1 MRLSKNLKRTVT
13 LCVAL
18 ALVVCGVTV
27 MPASAGKAGGY
38 VVNDSMLSGEELGL
52 AEWKFD
58 EGGISLKNGSL
69 VFDEQYD
76 TGNPVLSR
84 TSVHSS
90 EEIEETLE
98 IRYNLT
104 VDEIKGEKQFGL
116 VFGISRLN
124 RDVDDEGAT
133 FLYSQTTEKGIGF
146 GLSTVKDGEVV
157 QLKELTHYGT
167 KVKNVPITV
176 QVTNKGAVRVLI
188 GELFFYSGAEN
199 EVTPDGY
206 LGFTSSG
213 HWTDEDCFV
222 KATVE
227 NFVAY
232 NEYYAKPETPLVVDA
247 DFSNDEFNVNEFAL
261 HSSNLGCGSGIIAKD
276 GVLRFEGAGQ
286 NSAIAAQFKYSNFEI
301 QYEIFDMKNTL
312 TVTNDGTKVTPSMW
326 QQIAWGSDGDSA
338 YGVASYYDMTYAL
351 VFQPEVD
358 IDPDSPTYLQRPV
371 GDKMVVHFYKDNVWQ
386 AMYSIPDK
394 YDFSRPGF
402 NPETRVQIRLTNVD
416 GAATLYMK
424 LQAETD
430 WTEIWTYRYKGGIM
444 PVGYVVLRGEGNQ
457 YTASREE
464 YAYGSWYSIDNILL
478 KNYDMNPTLTTVEFE
493 SNRIPPKPDYDYKDP
508 YVDSYLIDYTGGKP

>member
-286 NSAIAAQFKYSNFEI
+286 NAAIAVQFKYSNFEI
-301 QYEIFDMKNTL
+301 QYDLFDMKNTP
-312 TVTNDGTKVTPSMW
+312 TTHADGRPILPSHW
-326 QQIAWGSDGDSA
+326 HQLSWGTDGDSA
-338 YGVASYYDMTYAL
+338 YGAASSYSATYRL
-351 VFQPEVD
+351 IFETGVD
-358 IDPDSPTYLQRPV
+358 LDPNSPTYLQRIP
-371 GDKMVVHFYKDNVWQ
+371 GGGLSVHFYDHGAWSGAYEIPGKYAFNQ
-386 AMYSIPDK
+386 A
-394 YDFSRPGF
+394 GF
-402 NPETRVQIRLTNVD
+402 DPETRVQIRLVNID
-416 GAATLYMK
+416 GSAILYMK
-424 LQAETD
+424 LSTETN
-430 WTEIWTYRYKGGIM
+430 WTEIWRHAYKNGIM
-444 PVGYVVLRGEGNQ
+444 PLGYVAIRTEGNQ
-457 YTASREE
+457 YTGTRL
-464 YAYGSWYSIDNILL
+464 AYYHGGWFSIDNL
-478 KNYDMNPTLTTVEFE
+478 KVRNYDKNPTLTTVEFE
-493 SNRIPPKPDYDYKDP
+493 SNRIPPMPDYPYKSR
-508 YVDSYLIDYTGGKP
+508 YSDSYLIKHTGGKP

>member
-1 MRLSKNLKRTVT
+1 MRLSKKIKRTVT

-90 EEIEETLE
+90 EEIEEALE

-247 DFSNDEFNVNEFAL
+247 DFLNCSE
-261 HSSNLGCGSGIIAKD
+261 
-276 GVLRFEGAGQ
+276 
-286 NSAIAAQFKYSNFEI
+286 
-301 QYEIFDMKNTL
+301 
-312 TVTNDGTKVTPSMW
+312 
-326 QQIAWGSDGDSA
+326 
-338 YGVASYYDMTYAL
+338 
-351 VFQPEVD
+351 
-358 IDPDSPTYLQRPV
+358 
-371 GDKMVVHFYKDNVWQ
+371 
-386 AMYSIPDK
+386 
-394 YDFSRPGF
+394 
-402 NPETRVQIRLTNVD
+402 
-416 GAATLYMK
+416 
-424 LQAETD
+424 
-430 WTEIWTYRYKGGIM
+430 
-444 PVGYVVLRGEGNQ
+444 
-457 YTASREE
+457 
-464 YAYGSWYSIDNILL
+464 
-478 KNYDMNPTLTTVEFE
+478 
-493 SNRIPPKPDYDYKDP
+493 
-508 YVDSYLIDYTGGKP
+508 